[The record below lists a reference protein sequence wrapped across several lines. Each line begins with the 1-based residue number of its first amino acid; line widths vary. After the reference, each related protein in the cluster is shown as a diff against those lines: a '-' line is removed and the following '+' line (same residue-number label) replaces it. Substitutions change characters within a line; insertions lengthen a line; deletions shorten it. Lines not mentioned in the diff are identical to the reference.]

1 MLKSYMN
8 TTLVTLRQRVKHA
21 ACTALRLRRIR
32 LCLNLPAMLICI
44 AVSACAPPPLKPS
57 TQHVARENAPV
68 QPAGDIP
75 PTLTTLP
82 LPPQPRA
89 VPRQETYSVVVN
101 EVPVRDLLF
110 ALARD
115 AKINVDVHPSIS
127 GNVTMNALN
136 QTLPQLLA
144 RMSKQVDLRWEM
156 NGGNLSILPDAPFMA
171 TYTVD
176 YVNMT
181 RSAATTVNVATQIN
195 TTGAGGAAGGSGNN
209 NSSTVLTSNT
219 ANFFWE
225 SLAQNVCNIV
235 VTTRAISRQERSDQQ
250 QARERD
256 YENRLNVARQL
267 ASAGSGAPQ
276 LMQQVTGGA
285 GAAGATAA
293 PTVNCAQTGYN
304 LSQSATGTQAAA
316 AGAANPVISNRE
328 AGILMVFA
336 TQRQQERVREF
347 IDRVV
352 SSARRQVLIEVT
364 VVEVQLNSLYRQG
377 INWQRLRNVR
387 ADGVLTDGFSL
398 NQQAASAV
406 PGSAAA
412 TGTANALG
420 LNPLL
425 SSVADGGTGNFQIS
439 FLNMASP
446 IGNIGAALS
455 LLGSYGNVKVLSS
468 PKLSVLNNQT
478 AMLKVVDNL
487 VYFNVSGSST
497 PATATAPAVNT
508 FTTTAQSVAV
518 GFVMSVTPQIDDA
531 DQVTINVRPSLSRK
545 LGDVPDPN
553 PSLVV
558 FPVGGGAATRIT
570 NNVPVI
576 QTREMESIL
585 KIPNRQ
591 IAVMG
596 GLMQDNAND
605 GEDSVPGLSRV
616 PGVGE
621 LFRNRNETTS
631 KSELVIFLRP
641 IVIKDPSLE
650 GDFQKF
656 RDFLPGP
663 DFFRQPNPLKP
674 EPFDL
679 GRGDVKPGSDQNAA
693 ARQ

>member
-1 MLKSYMN
+1 M
-8 TTLVTLRQRVKHA
+8 V
-21 ACTALRLRRIR
+21 
-32 LCLNLPAMLICI
+32 
-44 AVSACAPPPLKPS
+44 VS
-57 TQHVARENAPV
+57 
-68 QPAGDIP
+68 
-75 PTLTTLP
+75 
-82 LPPQPRA
+82 
-89 VPRQETYSVVVN
+89 

-127 GNVTMNALN
+127 GNVTMNALS
-136 QTLPQLLA
+136 QTLPQLLE

-209 NSSTVLTSNT
+209 NSATSLTSNT

-235 VTTRAISRQERSDQQ
+235 VTTRAISRQERAEQQ
-250 QARERD
+250 QGRERD
-256 YENRLNVARQL
+256 FENRLNVARQL

-285 GAAGATAA
+285 GGATAAA

-347 IDRVV
+347 IERVV

-364 VVEVQLNSLYRQG
+364 VVEVQLSSLYQQG
-377 INWQRLRNVR
+377 INWQRLR
-387 ADGVLTDGFSL
+387 AAGSDGLSL
-398 NQQAASAV
+398 NQQGSGAA
-406 PGSAAA
+406 PGVAAA
-412 TGTANALG
+412 TGTTFAASANPIAPVFG
-420 LNPLL
+420 A
-425 SSVADGGTGNFQIS
+425 VGGSGNFQIS
-439 FLNMASP
+439 FLNTASP
-446 IGNIGAALS
+446 IGNIAAALS

-497 PATATAPAVNT
+497 PATATSPAVNS
-508 FTTTAQSVAV
+508 FTTTAQSIAV
-518 GFVMSVTPQIDDA
+518 GFVMSVTPQIDST
-531 DQVTINVRPSLSRK
+531 DQVTINVRPSLSRS
-545 LGDVPDPN
+545 LRTVQDPN
-553 PSLVV
+553 PSLVT
-558 FPVGGGAATRIT
+558 AAGVQIV
-570 NNVPVI
+570 NLVPVI

-585 KIPNRQ
+585 KIPNQQ

-596 GLMQDNAND
+596 GLMQDNFSD
-605 GEDSVPGLSRV
+605 GEDSIPGLSRV

-621 LFRNRNETTS
+621 LFKHRNETSS

-656 RDFLPGP
+656 RESLPGQ

-674 EPFDL
+674 EPFNL
-679 GRGDVKPGSDQNAA
+679 GLGAAMPGTGQNAA
-693 ARQ
+693 AQQ

>member
-1 MLKSYMN
+1 MLKISMH
-8 TTLVTLRQRVKHA
+8 TTLVTLRQRAKTA
-21 ACTALRLRRIR
+21 ACAAPQARRARL
-32 LCLNLPAMLICI
+32 LLTLPVALICLGI
-44 AVSACAPPPLKPS
+44 AACAPPPLKPS
-57 TQHVARENAPV
+57 TQHVARENAPL

-89 VPRQETYSVVVN
+89 VARQETYSVVVN

-156 NGGNLSILPDAPFMA
+156 NGANLSILPDAPFMA

-195 TTGAGGAAGGSGNN
+195 TTGAGGSAGGSGNN
-209 NSSTVLTSNT
+209 NSATSLTSNS

-235 VTTRAISRQERSDQQ
+235 VTTRAISRQERAEQQ
-250 QARERD
+250 QGRERD
-256 YENRLNVARQL
+256 FENRLNVARQL

-285 GAAGATAA
+285 GGGAAA

-304 LSQSATGTQAAA
+304 LSQSATGSQAAA
-316 AGAANPVISNRE
+316 AGGANPVISNRE

-377 INWQRLRNVR
+377 INWQRLRS
-387 ADGVLTDGFSL
+387 GTDGFSL
-398 NQQAASAV
+398 NQQAASTLA
-406 PGSAAA
+406 GSSAA
-412 TGTANALG
+412 TGTANSLTPTFG
-420 LNPLL
+420 DVVN
-425 SSVADGGTGNFQIS
+425 SGTGNFQIS
-439 FLNMASP
+439 FINTASP
-446 IGNIGAALS
+446 IGNIAAALS
-455 LLGSYGNVKVLSS
+455 LLGSYGNVRVLSS

-487 VYFNVSGSST
+487 VYFTVSGSST
-497 PATATAPAVNT
+497 PATATSPAINS

-621 LFRNRNETTS
+621 LFRNRNETAS

-656 RDFLPGP
+656 REFLPGQ

-679 GRGDVKPGSDQNAA
+679 GRSDAKPAAGQNAA
-693 ARQ
+693 ASQ

>member
-1 MLKSYMN
+1 MLKTSMH
-8 TTLVTLRQRVKHA
+8 TTLVTLGRRAKPLACA
-21 ACTALRLRRIR
+21 AQQSRSSRLRLVLPVAMI
-32 LCLNLPAMLICI
+32 CLGI
-44 AVSACAPPPLKPS
+44 SACAPPPLKPS

-82 LPPQPRA
+82 LPPPPRA

-136 QTLPQLLA
+136 QTLPQLLS
-144 RMSKQVDLRWEM
+144 RMSKQADLRWEM
-156 NGGNLSILPDAPFMA
+156 NGENLSILPDAPFMA

-195 TTGAGGAAGGSGNN
+195 TTGAGGASGGSGNN
-209 NSSTVLTSNT
+209 NSSTSLTSNT

-225 SLAQNVCNIV
+225 SLAQNVCSIV

-285 GAAGATAA
+285 GGAGAAA

-304 LSQSATGTQAAA
+304 LSQSATGSQAAA

-364 VVEVQLNSLYRQG
+364 VVEVQLSSLYQQG
-377 INWQRLRNVR
+377 INWQRLRS
-387 ADGVLTDGFSL
+387 GTDGFSL
-398 NQQAASAV
+398 NQQSTGAV
-406 PGSAAA
+406 AGAAA
-412 TGTANALG
+412 APGATAAAANLITPVFGA
-420 LNPLL
+420 
-425 SSVADGGTGNFQIS
+425 VGGSGNFQLS
-439 FLNMASP
+439 FINTASP
-446 IGNIGAALS
+446 IGNIAAALS

-497 PATATAPAVNT
+497 PATATSPAVNS
-508 FTTTAQSVAV
+508 FTTTAQSIAV
-518 GFVMSVTPQIDDA
+518 GFVMTVTPQIDDA
-531 DQVTINVRPSLSRK
+531 DQVTINIRPSLSRRI
-545 LGDVPDPN
+545 GTATDPN

-558 FPVGGGAATRIT
+558 YPPVGTAAPTRIV
-570 NNVPVI
+570 NEVPII

-585 KIPNRQ
+585 KIPNYQ

-596 GLMQDNAND
+596 GLMQDNFND
-605 GEDSVPGLSRV
+605 GEDSIPGLSRV

-621 LFRNRNETTS
+621 LFRNRNEALS

-656 RDFLPGP
+656 RDFLPGQ

-679 GRGDVKPGSDQNAA
+679 GRTGAKPAAGQNAA
-693 ARQ
+693 ASQ

>member
-1 MLKSYMN
+1 MLKISMH
-8 TTLVTLRQRVKHA
+8 TTLVTLRPRAKTA
-21 ACTALRLRRIR
+21 AGTAPQARRASLRRVLPLAL
-32 LCLNLPAMLICI
+32 LCLAI
-44 AVSACAPPPLKPS
+44 SACAPPPLKPS

-89 VPRQETYSVVVN
+89 VARQETYSVVVN

-136 QTLPQLLA
+136 QSLTQLLS

-156 NGGNLSILPDAPFMA
+156 NGANLSILPDAPFMA

-195 TTGAGGAAGGSGNN
+195 TTGAGGSAGGSGNN
-209 NSSTVLTSNT
+209 NSATSLTSNS

-235 VTTRAISRQERSDQQ
+235 VTTRAISRQERAEQQ
-250 QARERD
+250 QGRERD
-256 YENRLNVARQL
+256 FENRLNVARQL

-285 GAAGATAA
+285 GGGAAA

-304 LSQSATGTQAAA
+304 LSQSATGSQAAA
-316 AGAANPVISNRE
+316 AGGANPVISNRE

-377 INWQRLRNVR
+377 INWQRLRS
-387 ADGVLTDGFSL
+387 GTDGFSL
-398 NQQAASAV
+398 NQQAASTLA
-406 PGSAAA
+406 GSSAA
-412 TGTANALG
+412 TGTANSLTPTFG
-420 LNPLL
+420 DVVN
-425 SSVADGGTGNFQIS
+425 SGTGNFQIS
-439 FLNMASP
+439 FINTASP
-446 IGNIGAALS
+446 IGNIAAALS
-455 LLGSYGNVKVLSS
+455 LLGSYGNVRVLSS

-487 VYFNVSGSST
+487 VYFTVSGSST
-497 PATATAPAVNT
+497 PATATSPAVNS

-621 LFRNRNETTS
+621 LFRNRNETAS

-656 RDFLPGP
+656 REFLPGQ

-679 GRGDVKPGSDQNAA
+679 GRSDAKPAAGQNAA
-693 ARQ
+693 ASQ

>member
-1 MLKSYMN
+1 M
-8 TTLVTLRQRVKHA
+8 VTSTFSASSIRRAGKVLA
-21 ACTALRLRRIR
+21 A
-32 LCLNLPAMLICI
+32 
-44 AVSACAPPPLKPS
+44 AVVCAGMYGCAPPPLKPS
-57 TQHVARENAPV
+57 PQHVAQENAPLKT
-68 QPAGDIP
+68 PGDIP
-75 PTLTTLP
+75 PPVLTLP
-82 LPPQPRA
+82 LPPKPQA
-89 VPRQETYSVVVN
+89 APRQETYSVVVN

-127 GNVTMNALN
+127 GNVIMNALN
-136 QTLPQLLA
+136 QTLPQLLE

-156 NGGNLSILPDAPFMA
+156 NGANLSILPDAPFM
-171 TYTVD
+171 TSYTVD

-181 RSAATTVNVATQIN
+181 RSAATSVNVATQIN
-195 TTGAGGAAGGSGNN
+195 TTGAGGAAGGTGNN
-209 NSSTVLTSNT
+209 NSSTALTSNT

-256 YENRLNVARQL
+256 FENRLNVARQL

-285 GAAGATAA
+285 GGGATAA
-293 PTVNCAQTGYN
+293 APAVNCAQTGYN
-304 LSQSATGTQAAA
+304 LSQSATGTQAAAA

-336 TQRQQERVREF
+336 TQRQHERVRDF
-347 IDRVV
+347 IERVV

-364 VVEVQLNSLYRQG
+364 VVEVQLSSLYQQG
-377 INWQRLRNVR
+377 INWQRLR
-387 ADGVLTDGFSL
+387 AGTDGFSL
-398 NQQAASAV
+398 NQQGSGAV
-406 PGSAAA
+406 PGAAAA
-412 TGTANALG
+412 TGATFAAAANPMTPAFG
-420 LNPLL
+420 A
-425 SSVADGGTGNFQIS
+425 VGGNGNFQLS
-439 FLNMASP
+439 FINTASP
-446 IGNIGAALS
+446 IGNIAAAIS

-497 PATATAPAVNT
+497 PATATSPAINS
-508 FTTTAQSVAV
+508 FTTTAQSIAV
-518 GFVMSVTPQIDDA
+518 GFVMSVTPQIDEA
-531 DQVTINVRPSLSRK
+531 DQVTINVRPSLSRRI
-545 LGDVPDPN
+545 GVVQDPN
-553 PSLVV
+553 PSLVTAA
-558 FPVGGGAATRIT
+558 GAQIVNA
-570 NNVPVI
+570 VPVI

-585 KIPNRQ
+585 KIPNNQ
-591 IAVMG
+591 VAVMG
-596 GLMQDNAND
+596 GLMQDNFND
-605 GEDSVPGLSRV
+605 GEDSVPVLSRV

-621 LFRNRNETTS
+621 LFKNRNEAAS

-656 RDFLPGP
+656 RDSLPGQ
-663 DFFRQPNPLKP
+663 DFFRQPNPLQP
-674 EPFDL
+674 RPFNI
-679 GRGDVKPGSDQNAA
+679 GRGASQAEPDRNSAIKQ
-693 ARQ
+693 

>member
-1 MLKSYMN
+1 MN
-8 TTLVTLRQRVKHA
+8 TTLVTLRQRAKHA
-21 ACTALRLRRIR
+21 ACAAAQPRRTR
-32 LCLNLPAMLICI
+32 LCLNLPAMLLCL

-136 QTLPQLLA
+136 QTLPQLLS

-156 NGGNLSILPDAPFMA
+156 NGANLSILPDAPFMA

-195 TTGAGGAAGGSGNN
+195 TTGAGGAAGGAGNN
-209 NSSTVLTSNT
+209 NSSTSLTSNT

-285 GAAGATAA
+285 GSAGATAA

-364 VVEVQLNSLYRQG
+364 VVEVQLSSLYQQG
-377 INWQRLRNVR
+377 INWQRLRS
-387 ADGVLTDGFSL
+387 GTDGFSL
-398 NQQAASAV
+398 NQQGSGAV
-406 PGSAAA
+406 PGVGAA
-412 TGTANALG
+412 TGATFAAAANPINPVFGALG
-420 LNPLL
+420 G
-425 SSVADGGTGNFQIS
+425 SGNFQLS
-439 FLNMASP
+439 FINTASP
-446 IGNIGAALS
+446 IGNIAAALS

-497 PATATAPAVNT
+497 PATATSPAVNS
-508 FTTTAQSVAV
+508 FTTTAQSIAV

-531 DQVTINVRPSLSRK
+531 DQVTINVRPSLSRRI
-545 LGDVPDPN
+545 GVVQDPN
-553 PSLVV
+553 PSLVT
-558 FPVGGGAATRIT
+558 AAGVQIV
-570 NNVPVI
+570 NSVPVI

-585 KIPNRQ
+585 KIPNYQ

-596 GLMQDNAND
+596 GLMQDNFND
-605 GEDSVPGLSRV
+605 GEDSIPGLSRV

-621 LFRNRNETTS
+621 LFKNRNEALS

-641 IVIKDPSLE
+641 VVIKDPSLE
-650 GDFQKF
+650 GDFRKF
-656 RDFLPGP
+656 RDFLPGQ

-674 EPFDL
+674 GPFDL
-679 GRGDVKPGSDQNAA
+679 GRGDVKPPSDQNAA

>member
-1 MLKSYMN
+1 MLKSSMH
-8 TTLVTLRQRVKHA
+8 TTLVTLRQQAKPA
-21 ACTALRLRRIR
+21 AGAAPLPHRTR
-32 LCLNLPAMLICI
+32 LCLALPAMLICLAI
-44 AVSACAPPPLKPS
+44 SACAPPPLKPS

-68 QPAGDIP
+68 QPPGDIP

-136 QTLPQLLA
+136 QTLPQLLS

-156 NGGNLSILPDAPFMA
+156 NGANLSILPDAPFMA

-209 NSSTVLTSNT
+209 NSSTSLTSNT

-285 GAAGATAA
+285 GGAGAATA

-316 AGAANPVISNRE
+316 TGAANPVISNRE

-364 VVEVQLNSLYRQG
+364 VVEVQLSSLYQQG
-377 INWQRLRNVR
+377 INWQRLRS
-387 ADGVLTDGFSL
+387 GTDGFSL
-398 NQQAASAV
+398 NQQSTGAV
-406 PGSAAA
+406 PGAAA
-412 TGTANALG
+412 TPGATAAAANLITPVFGA
-420 LNPLL
+420 
-425 SSVADGGTGNFQIS
+425 VGGSGNFQLS
-439 FLNMASP
+439 FINTASP
-446 IGNIGAALS
+446 IGNIAAALS

-497 PATATAPAVNT
+497 PATATSPAVNS
-508 FTTTAQSVAV
+508 FTTTAQSIAV
-518 GFVMSVTPQIDDA
+518 GFVMTVTPQIDDA
-531 DQVTINVRPSLSRK
+531 DQVTINIRPSLSRRI
-545 LGDVPDPN
+545 GTATDPN

-558 FPVGGGAATRIT
+558 YPPVGTAAPTRIV
-570 NNVPVI
+570 NEVPII

-585 KIPNRQ
+585 KIPNYQ

-596 GLMQDNAND
+596 GLMQDNFND
-605 GEDSVPGLSRV
+605 GEDSIPGLSRV

-621 LFRNRNETTS
+621 LFKNRNEALS

-650 GDFQKF
+650 GDFRKF
-656 RDFLPGP
+656 RDFLPGQ

-674 EPFDL
+674 APFDL
-679 GRGDVKPGSDQNAA
+679 GFGGPQNPTADQNAA

>member
-1 MLKSYMN
+1 M
-8 TTLVTLRQRVKHA
+8 
-21 ACTALRLRRIR
+21 
-32 LCLNLPAMLICI
+32 
-44 AVSACAPPPLKPS
+44 
-57 TQHVARENAPV
+57 

-89 VPRQETYSVVVN
+89 VPRQESYSVVVN

-115 AKINVDVHPSIS
+115 AKINVDVHPSIA

-156 NGGNLSILPDAPFMA
+156 SGANLSILPDAPFMA

-209 NSSTVLTSNT
+209 NSSTSLTSNT

-285 GAAGATAA
+285 GAGAAAAA

-304 LSQSATGTQAAA
+304 LSQSSTGTQAAA

-364 VVEVQLNSLYRQG
+364 VVEVQLSSLFQQG
-377 INWQRLRNVR
+377 INWQRLRS
-387 ADGVLTDGFSL
+387 GTDGFSL
-398 NQQAASAV
+398 NQQGSGAV
-406 PGSAAA
+406 PGVAAA
-412 TGTANALG
+412 TGATFAAAANPITPAFG
-420 LNPLL
+420 A
-425 SSVADGGTGNFQIS
+425 VGGNGNFQLS
-439 FLNMASP
+439 FINTASP
-446 IGNIGAALS
+446 IGNIAAALS

-497 PATATAPAVNT
+497 PATATSPAINS
-508 FTTTAQSVAV
+508 FTTTAQSIAV

-531 DQVTINVRPSLSRK
+531 DQVTINVRPSLSRRI
-545 LGDVPDPN
+545 GVVQDPN
-553 PSLVV
+553 PSLVTAA
-558 FPVGGGAATRIT
+558 GAQIV
-570 NNVPVI
+570 NSVPVI

-585 KIPNRQ
+585 KIPNYQ

-596 GLMQDNAND
+596 GLMQDNFND
-605 GEDSVPGLSRV
+605 GEDSIPGLSRV

-621 LFRNRNETTS
+621 LFKNRNEASS

-656 RDFLPGP
+656 REFLPGQ
-663 DFFRQPNPLKP
+663 DFFRQPNPRKP

-679 GRGDVKPGSDQNAA
+679 GRNGAKPAAGQNAA
-693 ARQ
+693 ASQ

>member
-1 MLKSYMN
+1 MRLTFSLSQAQKN
-8 TTLVTLRQRVKHA
+8 TAAIPRAPARTGQLRGLLLGA
-21 ACTALRLRRIR
+21 ALGALI
-32 LCLNLPAMLICI
+32 
-44 AVSACAPPPLKPS
+44 VGCAPPPLTPS
-57 TQHVARENAPV
+57 TQHVARENAPAKT
-68 QPAGDIP
+68 PGDIP
-75 PTLTTLP
+75 PPVVTLP
-82 LPPQPRA
+82 LPPKPQAAPRE
-89 VPRQETYSVVVN
+89 ETYSVVVN

-136 QTLPQLLA
+136 QTLPQLLT

-156 NGGNLSILPDAPFMA
+156 SGANLSILPDAPFM
-171 TYTVD
+171 TSYTVD

-181 RSAATTVNVATQIN
+181 RSAATTVNVATQIS
-195 TTGAGGAAGGSGNN
+195 TTGAGGAAGGGSGNN
-209 NSSTVLTSNT
+209 NSSTALTSNT

-225 SLAQNVCNIV
+225 SLAQNICNIV
-235 VTTRAISRQERSDQQ
+235 VTTRAISRQERSEQQ
-250 QARERD
+250 QARDRD
-256 YENRLNVARQL
+256 FDNRLNVARQL

-285 GAAGATAA
+285 GAAGASA
-293 PTVNCAQTGYN
+293 PAVNCAQTGYN
-304 LSQSATGTQAAA
+304 LSQSATGAQGAAA
-316 AGAANPVISNRE
+316 TGAANPVISNRE
-328 AGILMVFA
+328 AGIIMVFA
-336 TQRQQERVREF
+336 TQRQHERVREF

-377 INWQRLRNVR
+377 INWQRLRNPS
-387 ADGVLTDGFSL
+387 ADAEGFSL
-398 NQQAASAV
+398 IQQGAGVGGAV

-412 TGTANALG
+412 TGAANAFTPVFG
-420 LNPLL
+420 DVVG
-425 SSVADGGTGNFQIS
+425 SGTGNFQLS
-439 FLNMASP
+439 FLNRASP

-455 LLGSYGNVKVLSS
+455 LLGSFGNVRVLSS

-487 VYFNVSGSST
+487 VYFSVSGSST
-497 PATATAPAVNT
+497 PATATSPAINS

-518 GFVMSVTPQIDDA
+518 GFVMSVTPQIDDT

-545 LGDVPDPN
+545 IGDVRDPN

-558 FPVGGGAATRIT
+558 YPPGAVATTVPNPIA
-570 NNVPVI
+570 NLVPVI

-621 LFRNRNETTS
+621 LFRNRNETAS

-641 IVIKDPSLE
+641 VVIKDPSLE

-656 RDFLPGP
+656 RDSLPGQ
-663 DFFRQPNPLKP
+663 DFFRQPNPLQP
-674 EPFDL
+674 APFTL
-679 GRGDVKPGSDQNAA
+679 GRNAA
-693 ARQ
+693 NAEPERGTANKQ